1 MCHGLTPTSDLNT
14 ENAKQRS
21 MLCHRLTS
29 APDHSS
35 GQLPLPVG
43 EGWGEGSITALNVAQ

>member
-14 ENAKQRS
+14 ENAKQRR

-35 GQLPLPVG
+35 GQLPLPLG
-43 EGWGEGSITALNVAQ
+43 EGWGEGSITELNVAQ